1 MELNQYIKEQI
12 INCHKVV
19 DIRPWDNDIYR
30 VEFIEKTQSWTG
42 RRPPIFTIK
51 STNLNLKVQIRDY
64 KIQELL
70 KSVGE
75 VSDFDVEDYIFTD
88 EEREK
93 LHKLRNEKVSS
104 NSWIELVNARK
115 EYSESFNVGDRVWYN
130 EGAGFITFKHA
141 DKDETD
147 VTRWSVKVKD
157 IEYRYVYGTELV
169 TRKVEDLSYIEID
182 PELNKLSTEKLLKI
196 YKHKRDRNKGR
207 GDINIKRILQDR
219 EHVQKNPNKIIVK

>member
-30 VEFIEKTQSWTG
+30 IEYIEKNRSWSG
-42 RRPPIFTIK
+42 RRPPVFTIK

-70 KSVGE
+70 NSIGE
-75 VSDFDVEDYIFTD
+75 VSDFDVEDYIFSD

-93 LHKLRNEKVSS
+93 IHKLRNEKVSL
-104 NSWIELVNARK
+104 NSWTELVNARK

-157 IEYRYVYGTELV
+157 IEYRYVYGTELT
-169 TRKVEDLSYIEID
+169 TRKVEDLSYIKID

-196 YKHKRDRNKGR
+196 YKRKRDRNQGR

-219 EHVQKNPNKIIVK
+219 EHVQKAPNKVVVK